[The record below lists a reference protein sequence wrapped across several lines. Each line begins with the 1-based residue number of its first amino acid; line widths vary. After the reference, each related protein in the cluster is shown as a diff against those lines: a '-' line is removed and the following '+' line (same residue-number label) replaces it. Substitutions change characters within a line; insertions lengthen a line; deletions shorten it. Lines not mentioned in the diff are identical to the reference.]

1 MRTMSFATVT
11 TPPRRIL
18 VLSAATL
25 LAAAIAVTAAPT
37 AAHAQAGRRLC
48 MYVNGERTEE
58 QSTRYVVVD
67 YKKDGKCPSIDPE
80 KYPTLNS
87 YVNPVPKATCEEIS
101 AEVEY
106 ESKYYGD
113 LCNFLTNDIVYT
125 LLKRDSQ
132 PFHVLEDLSNHGH
145 VRNFR

>member
-1 MRTMSFATVT
+1 MSFTTVT
-11 TPPRRIL
+11 TPPRRTL

-48 MYVNGERTEE
+48 MYVNGERTED
-58 QSTRYVVVD
+58 QKTRYVVVD

-113 LCNFLTNDIVYT
+113 LCNLLTNDIVYEI
-125 LLKRDSQ
+125 LKRDGQ
-132 PFHVLEDLSNHGH
+132 ELRIVLDVRNHGH
-145 VRNFR
+145 VKNFR